1 MKRWADRLIVA
12 GLAAFGLAAIVG
24 TVRHFGGIVALGG
37 AAPAAGGAAAAGA
50 GFWLIWR
57 LARLPAR
64 FVVPAAMLI
73 AFGLRAVWIAT
84 VPTAPVSD
92 FRTMAEA
99 ARAVA
104 GGDVGPLRS
113 EYFQLWT
120 YQVPFVLGE
129 AALFRLFGPDLAVL
143 KWANAVVLALLPAV
157 GYALGRSA
165 AGGGRSFGAGQT
177 RRAGGAPA
185 APPADGTAE
194 AGAPEPG
201 PRDDGVD
208 APEVGGTDPGPR
220 HGAVGAAAAGGTDP
234 GPRRGAVGAAGAGA
248 TEAEPR
254 DGAAEAEA
262 AETAGKLAALL
273 LAVYPS
279 TVMMA
284 SVLTNQHLA
293 ALLAYGGLFV
303 WGRALRRLSGGK
315 GGRALLLAGAAG
327 ALLAAGDLVRPIGI
341 VFVAAAVTGALL
353 FAGERPRLSGKEGR
367 ARFGFFGRLGLAL
380 GLVAVFFAGR
390 TAVSVVLVTTGV
402 TDRPLGNHEPLWKF
416 VAGLNRETIGHFSR
430 ADYEAVMGLPAGD
443 DRTAFERALIAERL
457 RAPGLGA
464 FFMEKAAYL
473 WGFPDQAPIWSGWA
487 PPKPVLAAALAFERV
502 LFLLAVLGLSA
513 FGRLRRPEIGPGAAV
528 LALFLLGYAAAHLVI
543 EIQVRYRYDALPAL
557 LALGAVGW
565 TKRRRK

>member
-1 MKRWADRLIVA
+1 
-12 GLAAFGLAAIVG
+12 
-24 TVRHFGGIVALGG
+24 
-37 AAPAAGGAAAAGA
+37 
-50 GFWLIWR
+50 
-57 LARLPAR
+57 
-64 FVVPAAMLI
+64 
-73 AFGLRAVWIAT
+73 
-84 VPTAPVSD
+84 
-92 FRTMAEA
+92 
-99 ARAVA
+99 
-104 GGDVGPLRS
+104 
-113 EYFQLWT
+113 
-120 YQVPFVLGE
+120 
-129 AALFRLFGPDLAVL
+129 
-143 KWANAVVLALLPAV
+143 
-157 GYALGRSA
+157 
-165 AGGGRSFGAGQT
+165 GQT

-185 APPADGTAE
+185 GPPADGTAE

-201 PRDDGVD
+201 SRDGGVD

-220 HGAVGAAAAGGTDP
+220 H
-234 GPRRGAVGAAGAGA
+234 GAVGAAGAGA

-315 GGRALLLAGAAG
+315 GGRALMLTGAAG

-430 ADYEAVMGLPAGD
+430 ADYEAVMGLPAGEA
-443 DRTAFERALIAERL
+443 RSAFERALIAERL

-513 FGRLRRPEIGPGAAV
+513 FGRLRRPEIGPGGAV